1 MAVKNRVFLLAL
13 IVLGLSILYVFLPKG
28 GTEPAAPVLPG
39 RNNTALFITTEASGL
54 SNVHLAATT
63 SLLEKHPSVEIH
75 FASFPKLR
83 EKLNR
88 ISSAAEGNTRP
99 IEFHELPGLDMTNA
113 VLRQW
118 KNFDYLISPPAFRG
132 LKKTLRDY
140 GVISTSWEPEEHYAI
155 YKRLLEIVEEVDPA
169 IIVLDAVFAP
179 AGDLVANVNRRFTFL
194 SPNTANELFAMDQ
207 PWGAGFWKYPA
218 LASGYPYPVPWNLVP
233 SNIWLQ
239 IRMIVGLLTNPRI
252 VAMQKYLKG
261 RGVKNPIQPGFGV
274 PGVPAIIA
282 TFPEANL
289 PLEVVP
295 DTTRF
300 CGPVVA
306 DAATVEEQDPELA
319 SWLKQGPTMMVNLG
333 SLVQYSQER
342 ASIMVE
348 AIRIVLVSAENSQVL
363 WKFRKAEKY
372 GDEVFDPVREY
383 ISNGRLRVETWLN
396 VDPISLLQTGD
407 IAVSV
412 HHGGA
417 GCFHE
422 AIFAGVPQVILPL
435 WFDLYNAGRTVEYL
449 GIGIW
454 PGQEVTPDWEAESLA
469 KGFLEALTGESSKS
483 LQSKARSLA
492 ETARNYGGRHAAAN
506 YIADIAAQGQVSVE
520 V

>member
-1 MAVKNRVFLLAL
+1 MFIDALANW
-13 IVLGLSILYVFLPKG
+13 ILS
-28 GTEPAAPVLPG
+28 
-39 RNNTALFITTEASGL
+39 
-54 SNVHLAATT
+54 
-63 SLLEKHPSVEIH
+63 
-75 FASFPKLR
+75 
-83 EKLNR
+83 
-88 ISSAAEGNTRP
+88 
-99 IEFHELPGLDMTNA
+99 
-113 VLRQW
+113 
-118 KNFDYLISPPAFRG
+118 
-132 LKKTLRDY
+132 
-140 GVISTSWEPEEHYAI
+140 
-155 YKRLLEIVEEVDPA
+155 
-169 IIVLDAVFAP
+169 
-179 AGDLVANVNRRFTFL
+179 
-194 SPNTANELFAMDQ
+194 
-207 PWGAGFWKYPA
+207 

-342 ASIMVE
+342 DSIMVE

-422 AIFAGVPQVILPL
+422 AIL
-435 WFDLYNAGRTVEYL
+435 
-449 GIGIW
+449 
-454 PGQEVTPDWEAESLA
+454 
-469 KGFLEALTGESSKS
+469 
-483 LQSKARSLA
+483 
-492 ETARNYGGRHAAAN
+492 
-506 YIADIAAQGQVSVE
+506 
-520 V
+520 